1 MAKYKVYKLHFTTP
15 VHFGD
20 ARDDYSISQKTIQS
34 DTMYAALTACLAK
47 LGKEIP
53 DNGDLGCTISSLF
66 PFFQEKK
73 DEKENKKCEPIY
85 FLPKPLKQSLPKL
98 AHVED
103 AKKVKK
109 VAWFDIEY
117 FQKAING
124 VQLFE
129 SDADISH
136 NKGNFLTGKK
146 TPKGFE
152 KFIDAQVSERV
163 TVSRTGTE
171 DATPFYMD
179 RVSFKG
185 DSGLYFLAEGDTN
198 LVNQA
203 LELLQDEGIG
213 TDRNVGNGAF
223 TYEIDTIEI
232 DLPANCDYQMSLSVF
247 IPENK
252 QQLDEMLD
260 SGSVAYDFVRRGGW
274 ITTPPFNTLR
284 KNVVYAFLPASVFKA
299 TEGPIKGAI
308 VNLGEDVPGLNHPIF
323 RCGKSLFIPIKL

>member
-34 DTMYAALTACLAK
+34 DTMYAALTSCLAK
-47 LGKEIP
+47 LGKDIP
-53 DNGDLGCTISSLF
+53 TNGDLGCTISSLF
-66 PFFQEKK
+66 PFFQES
-73 DEKENKKCEPIY
+73 EGREPIY

-129 SDADISH
+129 LDADIS
-136 NKGNFLTGKK
+136 NIKGDFMTGKT

-152 KFIDAQVSERV
+152 KFIEAQVTERV
-163 TVSRTGTE
+163 MVSRTE

-185 DSGLYFLAEGDTN
+185 DSGLYFLAEGDTS
-198 LVNQA
+198 LVDQA

-232 DLPANCDYQMSLSVF
+232 NLPANCDHQMSLSVF

-299 TEGPIKGAI
+299 TDGAVKGTI